1 MVTNRILELRKKKQI
16 SQLKLAQ
23 DLGITR
29 QTVHAIEK
37 NKYNPSLELAL
48 RIAKYFNKQVEEI
61 FWLKEDQR

>member
-16 SQLKLAQ
+16 SKLKLAK
-23 DLGITR
+23 DIGITR

-37 NKYNPSLELAL
+37 NKYNTSLELEL
-48 RIAKYFNKQVEEI
+48 SIAKYFNKQVEEI